1 MMLFINVIT
10 AWISVFLAVLLS
22 VVYLLRIINK
32 GKKKNLSI
40 ARLNKKLRNVHKPM
54 GIAFVVFAS
63 IHGFFSSGSILSF
76 NFGSACLAVGIL
88 LGLSYWLRKA
98 YRRKLSWFKP
108 HRFLTVVLIVFL
120 GCHLWEIGGAMGPE
134 TFLTGVQNEMET
146 SVEALYGNTTEVAK
160 ANTGTDNATVTDVV
174 IPQSNSGTTGVTES
188 ANLFLGNVDLE
199 DGIYTGVADGYGPD
213 LTVSVTVAGNII
225 TDIQVVSHNEKNVK
239 YFDKAIDA
247 VPQAII
253 AAQNPVVDT
262 ISGATYTSN
271 GIMQAVLNALD
282 TAVISGTL
290 PSL

>member
-1 MMLFINVIT
+1 MMLMINVLT

-22 VVYLLRIINK
+22 IVYLLRIINK
-32 GKKKNLSI
+32 GKKKNLTI

-63 IHGFFSSGSILSF
+63 IHGFFSSGIILSL
-76 NFGSACLAVGIL
+76 NFGSACMAIGIL
-88 LGLSYWLRKA
+88 IGLTYWLRKV
-98 YRRKLSWFKP
+98 YKGKLLWIKP
-108 HRFLTVVLIVFL
+108 HRWLTVVLIMFL
-120 GCHLWEIGGAMGPE
+120 GLHLWEIGGVMGPE

-146 SVEALYGNTTEVAK
+146 SEEALYGNTTEVAK
-160 ANTGTDNATVTDVV
+160 ANTGT
-174 IPQSNSGTTGVTES
+174 TES
-188 ANLFLGNVDLE
+188 SVIDTVVAQPSTTTTPVVDKANLFLGNVDLK
-199 DGIYTGVADGYGPD
+199 DGTYTGVADGYGPN
-213 LTVSVTVAGNII
+213 LTVSVTVSGNII

-239 YFDKAIDA
+239 YYGRAIDA
-247 VPQAII
+247 VPRAII